1 MKASEIQVGMEI
13 PTFVRKTDFDN
24 WNRFAAVNYEFVPIH
39 MADEWGQKAG
49 LPGAIGMGRLQLS
62 YLHNMLADW
71 LGEDGRI
78 VNVATQFRGQN
89 LRGQT
94 LTAKGKVT
102 AIRKEGDETM
112 VDLEVSVDAD
122 NGTALAPG
130 TATVAIKDYTI

>member
-1 MKASEIQVGMEI
+1 MKAADVTVGMEL
-13 PTFVRKTDFDN
+13 PTFSRKTDFDN

-62 YLHNMLADW
+62 YLHNMLSDW
-71 LGEDGRI
+71 LGADGRI
-78 VNVATQFRGQN
+78 VSVATQFRGQN

-102 AIRKEGDETM
+102 AVRKEGDETM
-112 VDLEVSVDAD
+112 VELEVSVDAD
-122 NGTALAPG
+122 GGAALAPG
-130 TATVAIKDYTI
+130 TAVVAIRG

>member
-1 MKASEIQVGMEI
+1 MKAADVQVGMEI

-62 YLHNMLADW
+62 YLHNMLGDW

-78 VNVATQFRGQN
+78 VSVATQFRGQN

-102 AIRKEGDETM
+102 AVHREGEETI
-112 VDLEVSVDAD
+112 VELDVSVEAD

-130 TATVAIKDYTI
+130 TAMVAIKG

>member
-1 MKASEIQVGMEI
+1 MKGSDIEVGMEV
-13 PTFVRKTDFDN
+13 PTFVRTTDFDN

-39 MADEWGQKAG
+39 MADEWGQKAR

-71 LGEDGRI
+71 LGDDGRI
-78 VNVATQFRGQN
+78 IKVATQFRGQN

-102 AIRKEGDETM
+102 AVRKEADETV
-112 VDLEVSVDAD
+112 VDLDVSVEAGD
-122 NGTALAPG
+122 GTVLAPG
-130 TATVAIKDYTI
+130 TATVAIKG